1 METKIKTEKYI
12 APSTAD
18 QTVTTETAG
27 EIAML
32 PPAKEPNG
40 QWQQIGNSFSGFLAK
55 LPTYVSRFFEAY
67 KLPIINLGL
76 IFAAI
81 VALRVLFAVVNTL
94 NGVPLF
100 LPFFELIGMSYAAW
114 FVYRYLLK
122 AETRQELAAKI
133 QSFKQEILGDHSSEL
148 S

>member
-1 METKIKTEKYI
+1 METKIKSEKQI
-12 APSTAD
+12 TPSTED
-18 QTVTTETAG
+18 GITTEAAG
-27 EIAML
+27 EILPML
-32 PPAKEPNG
+32 PPAKETNQ
-40 QWQQIGNSFSGFLAK
+40 QWQQIGNSFSGFLAQ

-67 KLPIINLGL
+67 KLPIINLAL
-76 IFAAI
+76 ILAAI
-81 VALRVLFAVVNTL
+81 VTLRVVFAVVDAL
-94 NGVPLF
+94 NDVPLF

-133 QSFKQEILGDHSSEL
+133 QSFKQEILGDNSEEL